1 MQSLKILFAGLD
13 NAGKSSILNALEEKY
28 STLTKMTPTKGPDR
42 HEFQLFGFT
51 ISNWDLGGQKGY
63 RDLYFQEK
71 TRFFTEINTLFYVID
86 VQDTARDN
94 EVFDYLKSI
103 LDTIREFN
111 EKPGLV
117 VCLHKVDKDIERD
130 PRYIERLQMLE
141 RRLNECAGD
150 YFKMKLFRTTIF
162 EKWTLLKAF
171 SQGVVAMSPKT
182 ILLESQLKEF
192 AKRTFSS
199 AVMLVDSNL
208 LTMGA
213 HASRNEFI
221 QICEAV
227 VPHAAQA
234 SENLL
239 RYDINTD
246 NIVVSVKPGSYYDE
260 FKGKDMV
267 LMFVP
272 IAVEKY
278 KFSIISLTRNPK
290 TLKLLL
296 KHSGWL
302 ADNLSDIIASFYF

>member
-42 HEFQLFGFT
+42 REFNLFGFT

-63 RDLYFQEK
+63 RDLYLQEK
-71 TRFFTEINTLFYVID
+71 NRFFTQVNTLFYVID
-86 VQDTARDN
+86 VQDTTRDD
-94 EVFDYLKSI
+94 EVFNYLKTI
-103 LDTIREFN
+103 LDTIRELN
-111 EKPGLV
+111 EKPGIV
-117 VCLHKVDKDIERD
+117 ICFHKVDKDIETD
-130 PRYIERLQMLE
+130 PRFQERLQALE
-141 RRLNECAGD
+141 QRLNAIAGD
-150 YFKMKLFRTTIF
+150 FKIKLFKTTIF

-192 AKRTFSS
+192 ARRTFSS

-208 LTMGA
+208 LTMGV
-213 HASRNEFI
+213 HASRSEFI

-234 SENLL
+234 SEKLM

-246 NIVVSVKPGSYYDE
+246 NIVVSVKPGSYYEE

-272 IAVEKY
+272 LAVGKY
-278 KFSIISLTRNPK
+278 MFSIISLTRNPK
-290 TLKLLL
+290 TLKLML
-296 KHSGWL
+296 KNSEWL
-302 ADNLSDIIASFYF
+302 ADNLIDIISSFYF